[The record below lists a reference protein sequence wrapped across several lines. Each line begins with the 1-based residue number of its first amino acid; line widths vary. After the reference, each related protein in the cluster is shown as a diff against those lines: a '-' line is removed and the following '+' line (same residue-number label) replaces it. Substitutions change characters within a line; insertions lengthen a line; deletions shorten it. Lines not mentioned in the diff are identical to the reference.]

1 MMTFAEFHNGL
12 RILMSIDPQ
21 ELNNPPWY
29 EEFRR
34 DPYRFLITC
43 SDETAQRI
51 WHVMIKRG
59 VVKP

>member
-1 MMTFAEFHNGL
+1 MMTFSEFHNGL
-12 RILMSIDPQ
+12 RILRAIDAH

-29 EEFRR
+29 EEFAR

-43 SDETAQRI
+43 GDETAERI

-59 VVKP
+59 AVRE